1 LNFAPL
7 DNATDA
13 LTQSAQRYT
22 KAVERS
28 NGNGGAVLAGASL
41 GALNALLI
49 QSERKLT
56 SAEGL
61 PGRPWYRHEIYAPG
75 VYTGYGVKTMPAIRE
90 SIEQKKWKLADEGI
104 VEVGKVLTAEAA
116 LIDRAAEE
124 LERAA
129 K

>member
-1 LNFAPL
+1 M
-7 DNATDA
+7 
-13 LTQSAQRYT
+13 
-22 KAVERS
+22 
-28 NGNGGAVLAGASL
+28 

-56 SAEGL
+56 SPEGL

-104 VEVGKVLTAEAA
+104 VEVGKVLNAEAS
-116 LIDRAAEE
+116 LVNQAAED
-124 LERAA
+124 LEKAA
-129 K
+129 E